1 MSKVKYTV
9 TVNRV
14 VSQTMQI
21 EVEIELDNPTTWMND
36 YATLD
41 KIHEATVAKAK
52 ELDWSEVEKYVHHDT
67 DGYAL
72 VE

>member
-1 MSKVKYTV
+1 
-9 TVNRV
+9 
-14 VSQTMQI
+14 
-21 EVEIELDNPTTWMND
+21 MND
-36 YATLD
+36 HETLD
-41 KIHEATVAKAK
+41 KIYEASVAKAK